1 MAASPERLQHAKTC
15 GENIKQYCK
24 KWSQA
29 NGDITTPKG
38 KKGCKLALKQARVWG
53 EDMSPTCQQ
62 DPEDINNCKHTA
74 CAYSQNLTPGDFE
87 GVINTHIDSLQS
99 DPKPLTMRDRASS
112 MASRFSWRRS
122 QGGGHLGIHH
132 TQRNYGHSPKPFNAH
147 VGSIPKRMGK
157 GGKRSRK
164 SKKSRKSRK
173 SKKIHRKK
181 SRRTRRR

>member
-1 MAASPERLQHAKTC
+1 MQASPERLEQAKTC

-24 KWSQA
+24 KWSVV
-29 NGDITTPKG
+29 NGDITTPQG
-38 KKGCKLALKQARVWG
+38 KKGCKSALKQAKVWG

-62 DPEDINNCKHTA
+62 DPEDARNCKHTG
-74 CAYSQNLTPGDFE
+74 CAYSQNLTPGDYE

-99 DPKPLTMRDRASS
+99 DPKPLTMRDR
-112 MASRFSWRRS
+112 MTSRFGSWGRRS
-122 QGGGHLGIHH
+122 QGGK
-132 TQRNYGHSPKPFNAH
+132 RA
-147 VGSIPKRMGK
+147 KRMTR

>member
-1 MAASPERLQHAKTC
+1 MQASPERLEQAKTC

-24 KWSQA
+24 KWSA
-29 NGDITTPKG
+29 VNGDITTPQG
-38 KKGCKLALKQARVWG
+38 RKGCKSALKQAKVWG

-62 DPEDINNCKHTA
+62 DPEDARNCKHTG
-74 CAYSQNLTPGDFE
+74 CAYSQHLTPGDYE

-99 DPKPLTMRDRASS
+99 DPKPLTTGQRASS
-112 MASRFSWRRS
+112 MMSRFSWGKRS
-122 QGGGHLGIHH
+122 QGGK
-132 TQRNYGHSPKPFNAH
+132 RA
-147 VGSIPKRMGK
+147 KRMTR